1 MRTAFPFRSSAS
13 LRSGMLTRTE
23 CTFVLVKSGAF
34 KSEGSGRE
42 ARRPALTL
50 VRMRTLARTS
60 AEAGVANFRRF
71 AFSFA
76 CFIAL
81 LLFTA
86 AFFAI
91 RKSTAEA
98 RSQDA
103 ENKEFE
109 AG

>member
-1 MRTAFPFRSSAS
+1 MTLPFLSSAS
-13 LRSGMLTRTE
+13 LRSWMLTRTE

-34 KSEGSGRE
+34 KSDCSGRE
-42 ARRPALTL
+42 AWRPALTL
-50 VRMRTLARTS
+50 VRIRMLARTS
-60 AEAGVANFRRF
+60 AEAGMDNSRRF
-71 AFSFA
+71 ASTFA

-98 RSQDA
+98 RPQDA
-103 ENKEFE
+103 ENKEFDP
-109 AG
+109 G